1 MSKSLARVEAALR
14 AAGLDAQIREMG
26 DTRTAA
32 DAASATRRTPR
43 ECTSASAYLAHVAIA
58 MAHTLRAMRPDDLW
72 RSPRYG
78 KPGLAI

>member
-1 MSKSLARVEAALR
+1 MWSHGSAKAC
-14 AAGLDAQIREMG
+14 REPSHA
-26 DTRTAA
+26 TTA

-43 ECTSASAYLAHVAIA
+43 QCTSASAYLAHVAIA